1 MTRRVLY
8 CVPLVLLSAISLFG
22 QASAGLNGRVTDPQG
37 NPGAGAAVTVT
48 NAGGGTARNTVTN
61 GEGLYN
67 VPSLVPGN
75 YNVKVVAQG
84 FSTTETKGV
93 ELLTGSNLSVDTQ
106 MSLGTLQQTVSV
118 NAQAALVES
127 SESTQGG
134 SIRPTEVAE
143 LPILN
148 RTMASMMTLIPGARE
163 VAATV
168 SSHGASLTAVLLFF
182 TNPPVRRPLPLE
194 RANAAGL

>member
-1 MTRRVLY
+1 LY
-8 CVPLVLLSAISLFG
+8 SAVTLSAISLFG

-37 NPGAGAAVTVT
+37 NPVAGAAVTVT

-61 GEGLYN
+61 GEGRYN
-67 VPSLVPGN
+67 VPSLVLGN
-75 YNVKVVAQG
+75 YKVKVTAQG

-106 MSLGTLQQTVSV
+106 MSPGTLQQTVSV

-127 SESTQGG
+127 LESTQGG

-168 SSHGASLTAVLLFF
+168 SSHGA
-182 TNPPVRRPLPLE
+182 
-194 RANAAGL
+194 